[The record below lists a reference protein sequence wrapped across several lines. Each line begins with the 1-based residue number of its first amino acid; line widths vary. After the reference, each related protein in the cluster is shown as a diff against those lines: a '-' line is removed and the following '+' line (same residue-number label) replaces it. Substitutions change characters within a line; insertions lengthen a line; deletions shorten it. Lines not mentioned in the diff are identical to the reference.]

1 MDESYPIILS
11 GQDPGSLR
19 VLRRGLYT
27 EFTAVCPDPGTIVR
41 LSVYGEGREGYLGV
55 MEPSDGMLR
64 LTRRLSRRAMEGFPA
79 RIDYA
84 APAGQDPAPLDAPAK
99 TPDETPERTGTDEGS
114 LRPDEPDTDL
124 LWFQAGDGS
133 LVTLWEGRQYRAI
146 PMAAW
151 GLPLEHAVERRTIDG
166 VEYAVFAIRSDQIV

>member
-1 MDESYPIILS
+1 M
-11 GQDPGSLR
+11 
-19 VLRRGLYT
+19 
-27 EFTAVCPDPGTIVR
+27 APGTFTR
-41 LSVYGEGREGYLGV
+41 FSVPRRMRRIPPKFRMIMSSV
-55 MEPSDGMLR
+55 MTAE
-64 LTRRLSRRAMEGFPA
+64 
-79 RIDYA
+79 
-84 APAGQDPAPLDAPAK
+84 

-151 GLPLEHAVERRTIDG
+151 GLPMDRILERRVIEG
-166 VEYAVFAIRSDQIV
+166 VEYAVFATENGKSI